1 MAGVVQIAGKN
12 TTTGN
17 PELLESIAGAASVHK
32 AGEGPATQS
41 RNRALS
47 NVNSTRQKVE
57 WPSGANIT
65 YLTVFAMLEEGT
77 TLVAGAEL
85 DVYAVVS
92 IDAENDA
99 EADGNLGT
107 TSNPPSSAVADAQFY
122 PIPLGVFVT
131 IPLTATLVNG
141 TYGGGRVDVRSVDNT
156 ALNIWIGAN

>member
-1 MAGVVQIAGKN
+1 MSMHLYN
-12 TTTGN
+12 STTKHWNIPWQGTG
-17 PELLESIAGAASVHK
+17 GAAMVHK

-47 NVNSTRQKVE
+47 NVTTRQKVE
-57 WPSGANIT
+57 WPAGANIT

-77 TLVAGAEL
+77 TLVAGAEQ

-92 IDAENDA
+92 IDAENDT

-107 TSNPPSSAVADAQFY
+107 TSNPPSSATADAQFI

-131 IPLTATLVNG
+131 IPLTTALVNG
-141 TYGGGRVDVRSVDNT
+141 TYGGGRVDVRSVDGT